1 MTPGTTP
8 SLHSLFSVP
17 PPSPSAPTRSARK
30 NSKQTLRPS
39 IRSNSKQVATT
50 FLNGPMA
57 SAKET
62 YRAELRTAARQLGE
76 RCLYTAA
83 KWYAPPGQPP
93 PQTLNP

>member
-1 MTPGTTP
+1 
-8 SLHSLFSVP
+8 
-17 PPSPSAPTRSARK
+17 
-30 NSKQTLRPS
+30 
-39 IRSNSKQVATT
+39 
-50 FLNGPMA
+50 MA